1 MKMIVTGGAGFIGTN
16 FMLYMT
22 RFHPDYKL
30 VCVDKLTY
38 ASHQSVIRRNI
49 DNPNFRFVNL
59 DISDKAA
66 VFAVVAE
73 ERPDSIINFAA
84 ETHVDRSI
92 QDPYVFVQSN
102 ILGTM
107 VMLDACR
114 RFGVKR
120 FHQVSTDEVYGDLP
134 LDRPDLLFDED
145 SLIRPS
151 SPYSAS
157 KASADMLVMAY
168 HRTYGLPVTISRYS
182 NNYGPYQTI
191 EKLIPL
197 TIVNCLKDKPIPIYG
212 KGTNIRDWLHVS
224 DHCRAI
230 DLIIHDEKSGEIY
243 NLGGHCEMRNI
254 DVVKLICSV
263 LGKPVDLITY
273 VPDRIGHDLRY
284 AVDTKKANT
293 VLKWNPNRDF
303 KTGLKETIRWYQ
315 KKPSFWENKYVK

>member
-191 EKLIPL
+191 DKLIPL

-254 DVVKLICSV
+254 DVVKLICSE